1 MSDWAIGVQD
11 MTLLVSIIVAI
22 IVGVVTILFLNR
34 YYRKATRE
42 LALIR
47 TGAGGQKIVLDG
59 GCFALPFLHKMSE
72 INMRTSKLE
81 IERSGSNSI
90 ITSDRLRVDVAA
102 EFYVRVEGNQESVAV
117 AFGHSGWS
125 TSMWKV
131 LTPARV
137 SVVTSEYYCCRPAL
151 VKELPERP

>member
-59 GCFALPFLHKMSE
+59 GCFALPFPPQ
-72 INMRTSKLE
+72 
-81 IERSGSNSI
+81 
-90 ITSDRLRVDVAA
+90 DV
-102 EFYVRVEGNQESVAV
+102 
-117 AFGHSGWS
+117 
-125 TSMWKV
+125 
-131 LTPARV
+131 
-137 SVVTSEYYCCRPAL
+137 
-151 VKELPERP
+151 